1 MVLAGAVAGTV
12 TAAATAVGAAGTL
25 NGNLFL
31 REPIRNYFS
40 KKKQTNST
48 LLLVDLFLFVFWKKV
63 KTTKRH
69 FKIN

>member
-31 REPIRNYFS
+31 REPIRYYFFKS
-40 KKKQTNST
+40 TFFQQTI
-48 LLLVDLFLFVFWKKV
+48 K
-63 KTTKRH
+63 
-69 FKIN
+69 